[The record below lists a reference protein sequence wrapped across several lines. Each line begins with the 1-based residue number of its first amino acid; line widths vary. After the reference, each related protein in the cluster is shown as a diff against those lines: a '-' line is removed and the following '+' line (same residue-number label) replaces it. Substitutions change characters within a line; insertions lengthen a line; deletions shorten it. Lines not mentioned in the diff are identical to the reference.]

1 MSTERKRFK
10 TIISVLIMTLIIP
23 AIIIFGMLQW
33 DGRKYYIISMA
44 IIVMSFI
51 PFALIYE
58 SRKPQ
63 ARELVLVAVM
73 AALAIAGRVAFYMV
87 PQFKPSLAIIIIAGI
102 SLGRDA
108 GFICGALSAFVSN
121 MFFGQGPW
129 TPWQMFAFGI
139 IGFLAG
145 IFFNEKSAKKHE
157 TALISIFGGISAFVI
172 YGLIMDT
179 SSVFTL
185 GSSPT
190 IGVFLAMYASGLVF
204 NAIHAAATV
213 IFLILLGKPML
224 KKLRRIKIKYGMLED

>member
-1 MSTERKRFK
+1 MDVKRKRIK
-10 TIISVLIMTLIIP
+10 TIISILIIILVIP
-23 AIIIFGMLQW
+23 AVIIFGMLQW
-33 DGRKYYIISMA
+33 DDRRYYLISMLVILIA
-44 IIVMSFI
+44 LI

-58 SRKPQ
+58 GRKPQ

-87 PQFKPSLAIIIIAGI
+87 PQFKPSLAIIIITGI

-129 TPWQMFAFGI
+129 TPWQMLAFGI

-145 IFFNEKSAKKHE
+145 IIFKETSDRKHE
-157 TALISIFGGISAFVI
+157 LALICIFGGVSAFII

-179 SSVFTL
+179 ASVFMF
-185 GSSPT
+185 GSEPN
-190 IGVFLAMYASGLVF
+190 IDAFIAMYASGLVF

-213 IFLILLGKPML
+213 IFLMLLGKPML
-224 KKLRRIKIKYGMLED
+224 KKLRRVKIKYGMLKQ